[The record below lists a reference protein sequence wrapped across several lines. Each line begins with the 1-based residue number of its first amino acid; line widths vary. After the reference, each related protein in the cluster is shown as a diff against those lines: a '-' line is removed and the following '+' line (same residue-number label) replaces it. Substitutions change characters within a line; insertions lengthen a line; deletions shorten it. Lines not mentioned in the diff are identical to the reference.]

1 MPNTSNLGNSINKT
15 FTARKRMFTML
26 SIAIAIIA
34 VFFGLYYSYIKHN
47 EYHYQESRFRS
58 LDANFE
64 IIKKQLDNKYQ
75 ELFAK
80 NTDYKNLFLNETI
93 NNEAKNVTGFTQYI
107 SGEKEKIEERK
118 NNKEIDENEETRL
131 LKIYEDLDD
140 NFEKNNSDSLDNYLK
155 SIKRNPNVDINEIYN
170 LYEKFVETKNTI
182 IQETINSRID
192 SIPLLESEVN
202 IPHQFTQTFDEQI
215 IFIVKSNQSKNSND
229 SEINKEKNN
238 PIPVHKQPII
248 ITSLKGAVVKP
259 ILDSLK
265 KIDPY
270 NIGATLAIPKKNIQY
285 QLFSKNYTYNYENK
299 SIKYEISMVGFIET
313 ERYNSANRKLD
324 AWIIAIMSLFLLLAI
339 FGLPYFKMLFIAEDE
354 RVSNN
359 DVILSGISIIVGA
372 PILILVFFS
381 LTEHYYDYT
390 DRVPSELEKLST
402 EIKKRF
408 EEENKNMVNSLNA
421 INLIEED
428 SKYSEETKTASFY
441 PKNAYYSKNFKFIA
455 KVDNIGKVDYYIKLI
470 FNNGIEEINNLQTR
484 PYFKAYN
491 DFKNIWSVENNTKH
505 FITELTDR
513 LDSISNIS
521 NHADSLPIT
530 KSFLNTLTKYLHK
543 KDDTTI
549 SKKTESPVETLDFIT
564 KRFNV
569 LNDSVEAKKSPIK
582 YSMSPVVSI
591 EDDGQKE
598 ELVYVLENKFD
609 YTTGYRIGA
618 AQLSSVHETILP
630 FGYQFAIINKEGDVW
645 FHSEKR
651 RATLENLENVSRE
664 HDKLFAAVAKRVST
678 HGKFIYRE
686 QGHLYHIQPIK
697 GTDLSVMTFFD
708 IDLLRTQ
715 ISEVLTMSCI
725 VLLLAF
731 LIVVTITIL
740 SLIIRNP
747 KLGLYK
753 YDTFRFDF
761 LTPKKKLRH
770 SYFVLSVLLLISLIF
785 LATVANC
792 LNPVETFFLCLLVS
806 INSYLIIFYTLH
818 RQGYKPGTKYC
829 VRDLILLSSIILL
842 HVLFYRT
849 NDSNWSKELIISVC
863 VQSFYILYII
873 HKKLTYKKKNTDDR
887 AKKTWWYTRKKTIL
901 KKIAQQNAQLKLT
914 YKYWYALFMFLWLA
928 LASIYPSFLIF
939 QNAKEINDTIW
950 LKIDQY
956 DMSEKYLAKELA
968 LRENLPAFDNQNA
981 KFQEIY
987 KTHLDSGQYHHDGL
1001 TITPYV
1007 GEYPD
1012 DSNSSNH
1019 KKKYLTD
1026 FIWAIRPQFHEDTNN
1041 FQSLVKENADD
1052 SSWLI
1057 IDKKIS
1063 NSLSSKKLVVKSP
1076 SGNQEA
1082 IRSEVNVQPK
1092 SYNFFFHVLNA
1103 TGLLIILA
1111 GLFSLI
1117 LFFTDRFY
1125 AFRFNH
1131 LSAADFDI
1139 NPKANYLNKFKN
1151 VIYDEDS
1158 NSGLLLIG
1166 PPFSGKK
1173 RFADKILK
1181 KANYKIPDTLSMLKL
1196 NTVNVD
1202 TEMTKLI
1209 PTLSTKT
1216 EDQKP
1221 YNLDNHEAFII
1232 DHLEH
1237 NIKSYKSNHLK
1248 LKIILFLIASGKRII
1263 LLSEVYPSQIFAMY
1277 ENPPENLDLPWGSIE
1292 DDFNSW
1298 RNILGA
1304 FPQVL
1309 ISITKNPEKIKLRC
1323 AFNLEKDEKPNAN
1336 DAQFLLGELGYSNF
1350 LPNLAPI
1357 VVSKSLVDTK
1367 KSGLDRQR
1375 LVMHIQNLAHGYY
1388 NDIWN
1393 TLPTRER
1400 YMLYDLAKDGFMN
1413 IKNRNSLFSLM
1424 KKGLIVW
1431 RDRPRIFN
1439 NSFRNFIVTSV
1450 SLNEAL
1456 RLENKNRGKGSWAN
1470 TRILLYLIIVV
1481 IIVFIGLGNPEFIK
1495 DFESLLAAF
1504 GGLGVVIPLVSRM
1517 LASSGQK

>member
-75 ELFAK
+75 EIFAK
-80 NTDYKNLFLNETI
+80 NTDYKNLFLNDTI

-118 NNKEIDENEETRL
+118 NNKEIDENEETKL

-215 IFIVKSNQSKNSND
+215 IFIVESNQSKNSND

-270 NIGATLAIPKKNIQY
+270 NIGATLAIPKKNKQY
-285 QLFSKNYTYNYENK
+285 KLFSKNYTYNYENK
-299 SIKYEISMVGFIET
+299 DGKYEISMVGFIET
-313 ERYNSANRKLD
+313 EHYNSANRKLD
-324 AWIIAIMSLFLLLAI
+324 AWIIAIMSLFLLLVI

-354 RVSNN
+354 RVSSN

-372 PILILVFFS
+372 PVLILVFFS
-381 LTEHYYDYT
+381 LMEYYYNYT
-390 DRVPSELEKLST
+390 QRVPDKLEKLGT
-402 EIKKRF
+402 EIKERF
-408 EEENKNMVNSLNA
+408 EKENEDIVKSLYS
-421 INLIEED
+421 IDLTEED
-428 SKYSEETKTASFY
+428 MYYKDTDTTFIY
-441 PKNAYYSKNFKFIA
+441 PQDPRYLNKFKFIA
-455 KVDNIGKVDYYIKLI
+455 KVDNQSGKVDYYIKLI
-470 FNNGIEEINNLQTR
+470 KNKGVETIKNVRER
-484 PYFKAYN
+484 PYFKAYAN
-491 DFKNIWSVENNTKH
+491 SENIWTVHYPSRTGEIPNIKCINEWRDYMGFKNLI
-505 FITELTDR
+505 
-513 LDSISNIS
+513 
-521 NHADSLPIT
+521 DSLDYG
-530 KSFLNTLTKYLHK
+530 K
-543 KDDTTI
+543 TT
-549 SKKTESPVETLDFIT
+549 
-564 KRFNV
+564 
-569 LNDSVEAKKSPIK
+569 DSEYIK
-582 YSMSPVVSI
+582 YVMRPVVSI
-591 EDDGQKE
+591 EDDEQKE
-598 ELVYVLENKFD
+598 EAVYILINKID
-609 YTTGYRIGA
+609 STPGYRLGSTLLA
-618 AQLSSVHETILP
+618 SVHETILP
-630 FGYQFAIINKEGDVW
+630 FGYQFAIIDKEGDVW

-678 HGKFIYRE
+678 HGKFVYRE
-686 QGHLYHIQPIK
+686 QGHLYHIQPIE
-697 GTDLSVMTFFD
+697 GTDLSVITFFD

-725 VLLLAF
+725 VLLLAL

-753 YDTFRFDF
+753 YNTFRFDF

-770 SYFVLSVLLLISLIF
+770 SYFVLSVLLLISLIS
-785 LATVANC
+785 LATVAKC
-792 LNPVETFFLCLLVS
+792 LNPIETFFLCLLLS

-818 RQGYKPGTKYC
+818 PQGYKPDTKYC
-829 VRDLILLSSIILL
+829 IRDLILLSSIILL
-842 HVLFYRT
+842 YVLFYIT
-849 NDSNWSKELIISVC
+849 NDINWSREFIISVC
-863 VQSFYILYII
+863 VQSLYILYII
-873 HKKLTYKKKNTDDR
+873 YKKRTYKKKKINDT
-887 AKKTWWYTRKKTIL
+887 AKQTWWFALKKTIL
-901 KKIAQQNAQLKLT
+901 KKIAKRNNQLKLS
-914 YKYWYALFMFLWLA
+914 YKYWYALFIFIWLA

-939 QNAKEINDTIW
+939 KNAKEINDTIW
-950 LKIDQY
+950 LKIDQFN
-956 DMSEKYLAKELA
+956 MAEKYLKKELV
-968 LRENLPAFDNQNA
+968 LEQNLPAFKGTTDEF
-981 KFQEIY
+981 KEIY
-987 KTHLDSGQYHHDGL
+987 KIHLDSGQYHHHGL
-1001 TITPYV
+1001 VITSYV
-1007 GEYPD
+1007 GEYPND
-1012 DSNSSNH
+1012 NISSNH
-1019 KKKYLTD
+1019 KKNYLTD
-1026 FIWAIRPQFHEDTNN
+1026 FLWAIRPQFHEDTKN
-1041 FQSLVKENADD
+1041 FQSLVKKNADD
-1052 SSWLI
+1052 TSWWTVDTKKDDSTSSNGLVLQSLNNN
-1057 IDKKIS
+1057 KKALSSIS
-1063 NSLSSKKLVVKSP
+1063 NFPDKSNEY
-1076 SGNQEA
+1076 SFLA
-1082 IRSEVNVQPK
+1082 LYIM
-1092 SYNFFFHVLNA
+1092 
-1103 TGLLIILA
+1103 GLLIIMA

-1139 NPKANYLNKFKN
+1139 NQKANYLNKFKN

-1173 RFADKILK
+1173 RFADKILR
-1181 KANYKIPDTLSMLKL
+1181 KAEYKNPDTLSMLKL
-1196 NTVNVD
+1196 NTINVD

-1209 PTLSTKT
+1209 PALSTKI
-1216 EDQKP
+1216 EKQKP
-1221 YNLDNHEAFII
+1221 YDLDNHEAFII

-1237 NIKSYKSNHLK
+1237 NIKSYQSNHLK

-1323 AFNLEKDEKPNAN
+1323 AFNLEKDEKPNAK

-1367 KSGLDRQR
+1367 KSGLNRQR

-1439 NSFRNFIVTSV
+1439 NSFRNFIATSV

-1470 TRILLYLIIVV
+1470 TRILLYLVIVV

-1495 DFESLLAAF
+1495 DFESLLTAF
-1504 GGLGVVIPLVSRM
+1504 GGLGVVIPLLSRM
-1517 LASSGQK
+1517 LASGGQK